1 MTMATTIDE
10 ALEVIHRTGPDLVGG
25 NSNHGPMVAEA
36 LLTLGRPGSVMPWI
50 EGYKNR
56 FQDRSL
62 PDRPIS
68 PRSWHEVLGDRSR
81 SADWVAFFDRE
92 LAEKPWPSVLQAWVP
107 HLAPGLIAAATHG
120 LIRTGHAVRSLA
132 AGETPQR
139 LHELAEGLG
148 YWAARYQE
156 MPGRPSGNQIGH
168 SPREA
173 VQFVSRVHSGD
184 FDPRG
189 AIVQQLKGLEEHP
202 EFARA
207 IDLVDTT
214 SDLSRY
220 ISEITET
227 FAGIYLANPTGLIAF
242 VHAVTAP
249 SALRLLAPYL
259 ADADARIA
267 ARYAWQ
273 ACAGIY
279 AWYSTTPPPSAS
291 GFTPPTESPETLID
305 RAVAA
310 GGAHTIKFTEAC
322 LREYALNPQPVYL
335 VAARDAAERVG
346 RV

>member
-1 MTMATTIDE
+1 MAGTIDE
-10 ALEVIHRTGPDLVGG
+10 ALDIIHRTGPDLVSG

-36 LLTLGRPGSVMPWI
+36 LLTLDRPDAVISWL

-56 FQDRSL
+56 FQDR
-62 PDRPIS
+62 PQPRHPIS
-68 PRSWHEVLGDRSR
+68 PGSWHEALGDSSR
-81 SADWVAFFDRE
+81 SADWVAFFDHK
-92 LAEKPWPSVLQAWVP
+92 LAEGPWQSVLQAWVP
-107 HLAPGLIAAATHG
+107 HLAPGLMAAATHG
-120 LIRTGHAVRSLA
+120 LIRTSHAVRSLA
-132 AGETPQR
+132 TGETPQR

-148 YWAARYQE
+148 YWAARYQV
-156 MPGRPSGNQIGH
+156 MPGRPSGGQIGH

-173 VQFVSRVHSGD
+173 VQLVGRVHHGD
-184 FDPRG
+184 FDPHG
-189 AIVQQLKGLEEHP
+189 AIVQQLKGLDEHP
-202 EFARA
+202 EFATA

-214 SDLSRY
+214 SDLAQH

-259 ADADARIA
+259 TDADARLA

-279 AWYSTTPPPSAS
+279 AWYSTTPPPAPTD
-291 GFTPPTESPETLID
+291 FVPPIESPEALVD
-305 RAVAA
+305 RAVVA

-322 LREYALNPQPVYL
+322 LREYALHPRPVYL

>member
-1 MTMATTIDE
+1 MATTIDE
-10 ALEVIHRTGPDLVGG
+10 ALDIMHRTGPDLVGG
-25 NSNHGPMVAEA
+25 NSNHGPMVAEV
-36 LLTLGRPGSVMPWI
+36 LLTLGRADSVIPWI

-56 FQDRSL
+56 FQDR
-62 PDRPIS
+62 PPPYTPIS
-68 PRSWHEVLGDRSR
+68 PGSWHEALGERGR
-81 SADWVAFFDRE
+81 SADWVAFFDRQLGE
-92 LAEKPWPSVLQAWVP
+92 ESWQSVLQAWVP
-107 HLAPGLIAAATHG
+107 RLAPGLMAAATHG
-120 LIRTGHAVRSLA
+120 LIRTGHAVRSLG
-132 AGETPQR
+132 AGDTPQR

-148 YWAARYQE
+148 YWAACYE
-156 MPGRPSGNQIGH
+156 VLPGRPSGGQIRH

-173 VQFVSRVHSGD
+173 VQYVGRVHNGD

-189 AIVQQLKGLEEHP
+189 AIVQQLKGLNEHAG
-202 EFARA
+202 FATA
-207 IDLVDTT
+207 IDLVDTAG
-214 SDLSRY
+214 DLSRY
-220 ISEITET
+220 ISELTET
-227 FAGIYLANPTGLIAF
+227 FAGIYLVNPTGLIAF

-259 ADADARIA
+259 TDADARLA

-279 AWYSTTPPPSAS
+279 AWYATTPPPSPS
-291 GFTPPTESPETLID
+291 GVIPPTETPETLID

-335 VAARDAAERVG
+335 VAARDAADRVG

>member
-1 MTMATTIDE
+1 MATTIDE
-10 ALEVIHRTGPDLVGG
+10 ALDIIHRTGPDLVGG

-36 LLTLGRPGSVMPWI
+36 LLALDRPDSVMPWI

-56 FQDRSL
+56 FQERPH
-62 PDRPIS
+62 PDTPIS
-68 PRSWHEVLGDRSR
+68 PGSWHEALGDRGR
-81 SADWVAFFDRE
+81 SADWVAFFDHE
-92 LAEKPWPSVLQAWVP
+92 LAEGPWQSVLRTWVP
-107 HLAPGLIAAATHG
+107 RLAPGLMAAATHG

-132 AGETPQR
+132 GGETPQR

-148 YWAARYQE
+148 YWAARYQAL
-156 MPGRPSGNQIGH
+156 PGRPSGSHHGH

-173 VQFVSRVHSGD
+173 IQLVERVHSGD

-202 EFARA
+202 EFATA

-214 SDLSRY
+214 SDLSCY

-259 ADADARIA
+259 SDDDARLA

-279 AWYSTTPPPSAS
+279 AWYSTMPPPSTS
-291 GFTPPTESPETLID
+291 GFIPPTESTETLID
-305 RAVAA
+305 RAVSA

-322 LREYALNPQPVYL
+322 LREYALNPRPVYL

>member
-1 MTMATTIDE
+1 MATTIDD
-10 ALEVIHRTGPDLVGG
+10 ALDIVHRTGPDLVGG
-25 NSNHGPMVAEA
+25 NSNHAPMVAEA
-36 LLTLGRPGSVMPWI
+36 LLTLGRADAVMPWI
-50 EGYKNR
+50 EAYKNR
-56 FQDRSL
+56 FQERPR
-62 PDRPIS
+62 PDTSIS
-68 PRSWHEVLGDRSR
+68 PGSWHEALGQRGR
-81 SADWVAFFDRE
+81 SADWVAFFDHE
-92 LAEKPWPSVLQAWVP
+92 LAEGPWPSLLQTWVP
-107 HLAPGLIAAATHG
+107 RLAPGLMAAATHG

-132 AGETPQR
+132 SGETPQR
-139 LHELAEGLG
+139 RHELAEGLG
-148 YWAARYQE
+148 YWAASYQQL
-156 MPGRPSGNQIGH
+156 PGRPSGSHAGH

-173 VQFVSRVHSGD
+173 VRFVGRVHSGD

-189 AIVQQLKGLEEHP
+189 AIVQQLKGLEDHP
-202 EFARA
+202 EFAAA

-227 FAGIYLANPTGLIAF
+227 FAGVYLANPTGLIAF

-259 ADADARIA
+259 TDADARLA

-279 AWYSTTPPPSAS
+279 AWYSTTPPPSPA
-291 GFTPPTESPETLID
+291 GFTPPMEAPETLID

-335 VAARDAAERVG
+335 VAARDAADRVG

>member
-1 MTMATTIDE
+1 MATTIDE
-10 ALEVIHRTGPDLVGG
+10 ALDIIHRTGPDLVGG
-25 NSNHGPMVAEA
+25 NSNHGPMVAET
-36 LLTLGRPGSVMPWI
+36 LLTLGRPGSVMPWL

-56 FQDRSL
+56 FQDRPQ
-62 PDRPIS
+62 PDTPIS
-68 PRSWHEVLGDRSR
+68 PGSWHEALGDRGR

-92 LAEKPWPSVLQAWVP
+92 LTEKPWHSVLQAWVP
-107 HLAPGLIAAATHG
+107 HLAPGLMAAATHG

-132 AGETPQR
+132 TGETPQR

-148 YWAARYQE
+148 YWAGRYQE
-156 MPGRPSGNQIGH
+156 MPGRPSGSQIGH
-168 SPREA
+168 SPRA
-173 VQFVSRVHSGD
+173 AIQFVRRVHSGD

-202 EFARA
+202 EFATA

-227 FAGIYLANPTGLIAF
+227 FAGVYLANPTGLIAF

-259 ADADARIA
+259 TDADARLA

-279 AWYSTTPPPSAS
+279 AWYSTTPSPSAS
-291 GFTPPTESPETLID
+291 GFMPPSESPETLID
-305 RAVAA
+305 HAVAA

>member
-1 MTMATTIDE
+1 MNTTIDA
-10 ALEVIHRTGPDLVGG
+10 ALDIIHRSGPDLVGG

-36 LLTLGRPGSVMPWI
+36 LLTLRRPEAVMPWI
-50 EGYKNR
+50 EGYKTR
-56 FQDRSL
+56 FQE
-62 PDRPIS
+62 RPQPHTRIA
-68 PRSWHEVLGDRSR
+68 PEHWQEALGDRDR

-92 LAEKPWPSVLQAWVP
+92 LVSAPWQSVLGTWVP
-107 HLAPGLIAAATHG
+107 RLAPGLMAAATHG
-120 LIRTGHAVRSLA
+120 LIRSGHAVRSLVG
-132 AGETPQR
+132 GETPQR

-148 YWAARYQE
+148 YWASRYQT
-156 MPGRPSGNQIGH
+156 MPGVPSGNHHGH
-168 SPREA
+168 SPRQAIQLVE
-173 VQFVSRVHSGD
+173 RLHSGN

-189 AIVQQLKGLEEHP
+189 AIVQQLRGLEEHP
-202 EFARA
+202 EFATA
-207 IDLVDTT
+207 IDLVDTAG
-214 SDLSRY
+214 DLSGY

-249 SALRLLAPYL
+249 SALRLLAPYVSP
-259 ADADARIA
+259 AEARLA

-279 AWYSTTPPPSAS
+279 AWYATQPPPAPAD
-291 GFTPPTESPETLID
+291 FVPPPESPETLID

-322 LREYALNPQPVYL
+322 LREYALNPHPVYL
-335 VAARDAAERVG
+335 VAARDAPGRVG

>member
-1 MTMATTIDE
+1 MTATIDE
-10 ALEVIHRTGPDLVGG
+10 ALDILHRTGPDLVNG
-25 NSNHGPMVAEA
+25 NSNHGPMVSEA
-36 LLTLGRPGSVMPWI
+36 LCILGRSEAVMPWL
-50 EGYKNR
+50 EDYKNR
-56 FQDRSL
+56 FQGR
-62 PDRPIS
+62 PQPRTPIS
-68 PRSWHEVLGDRSR
+68 PDDWQEVLGDRNR
-81 SADWVAFFDRE
+81 SADWVDFFDRQ
-92 LAEKPWPSVLQAWVP
+92 LAEAPWQTVLQTWVP
-107 HLAPGLIAAATHG
+107 QLAPGLMAAATHG
-120 LIRTGHAVRSLA
+120 LIRTGHASRSLA

-148 YWAARYQE
+148 YWAASYQVL
-156 MPGRPSGNQIGH
+156 PGRPSNGPSHH

-173 VQFVSRVHSGD
+173 VQYVGRIHEPG

-189 AIVQQLKGLEEHP
+189 AIVQQLKGLDEHP
-202 EFARA
+202 KFATA
-207 IDLVDTT
+207 IDLVDTA

-220 ISEITET
+220 ISDLTET
-227 FAGIYLANPTGLIAF
+227 FAGVYLANPTGLIAF

-249 SALRLLAPYL
+249 GALRLLAPYL
-259 ADADARIA
+259 TDADARLA

-279 AWYSTTPPPSAS
+279 AWYSTMPAPAPSS
-291 GFTPPTESPETLID
+291 FMLPPETPEALID

>member
-1 MTMATTIDE
+1 MAATIDD
-10 ALEVIHRTGPDLVGG
+10 ALDILHRTGPDLVGG

-36 LLTLGRPGSVMPWI
+36 LCTLGRPDSVLVWI

-56 FQDRSL
+56 FEDR
-62 PDRPIS
+62 PQTRTPIS
-68 PRSWHEVLGDRSR
+68 PEGWREALGASRR
-81 SADWVAFFDRE
+81 SADWVAFFDRK
-92 LAEKPWPSVLQAWVP
+92 LAEAPWQAVLHAWVP
-107 HLAPGLIAAATHG
+107 ELVPGLMAAATHG

-132 AGETPQR
+132 SSETPQR

-148 YWAARYQE
+148 YWAARYQVL
-156 MPGRPSGNQIGH
+156 PGRPSGGQSGH

-173 VQFVSRVHSGD
+173 IQFVERVHGPD
-184 FDPRG
+184 FDARG
-189 AIVQQLKGLEEHP
+189 AIVQQLKGLNEHP
-202 EFARA
+202 EFATA

-214 SDLSRY
+214 TDLSRY
-220 ISEITET
+220 ISELTET
-227 FAGIYLANPTGLIAF
+227 FAGIYLANPKGLIAF

-259 ADADARIA
+259 TDANARQA

-273 ACAGIY
+273 ACAAIY
-279 AWYSTTPPPSAS
+279 AWYSTTPPPSLS
-291 GFTPPTESPETLID
+291 GLTPPTEDHEALID

-335 VAARDAAERVG
+335 VAARDAADRVG
-346 RV
+346 AV

>member
-1 MTMATTIDE
+1 MVVE
-10 ALEVIHRTGPDLVGG
+10 ALY
-25 NSNHGPMVAEA
+25 
-36 LLTLGRPGSVMPWI
+36 TLGRPDSVLPWI
-50 EGYKNR
+50 EEYKNR
-56 FQDRSL
+56 FQER
-62 PDRPIS
+62 PQPHTPIS
-68 PRSWHEVLGDRSR
+68 PRGWQEALGVRGR
-81 SADWVAFFDRE
+81 SADWIAFFDRQ
-92 LAEKPWPSVLQAWVP
+92 LAEAPWQAVLQTWVP
-107 HLAPGLIAAATHG
+107 HLAPGLMAAATHG

-148 YWAARYQE
+148 YWAACYQKL
-156 MPGRPSGNQIGH
+156 PGKPSGGHSGH

-173 VQFVSRVHSGD
+173 VQSVGRVHSGD

-189 AIVQQLKGLEEHP
+189 AIVQQLRGLDEHP
-202 EFARA
+202 EFATA
-207 IDLVDTT
+207 IDLVDTAG
-214 SDLSRY
+214 DLSRY
-220 ISEITET
+220 LSELTET

-259 ADADARIA
+259 ADADARLA

-279 AWYSTTPPPSAS
+279 AWYATTPPPSPAS
-291 GFTPPTESPETLID
+291 FMPPAEALETLID

-310 GGAHTIKFTEAC
+310 SGAHTIKFTEAC

-335 VAARDAAERVG
+335 AAARDAADRVG
-346 RV
+346 SV

>member
-1 MTMATTIDE
+1 MPATIDE
-10 ALEVIHRTGPDLVGG
+10 VLDILHRTGPDLVGG
-25 NSNHGPMVAEA
+25 NSNHGPMAAET
-36 LLTLGRPGSVMPWI
+36 LFTLGRPDAVLPWI
-50 EGYKNR
+50 AGYKNR
-56 FQDRSL
+56 FQDRPQPRNPLS
-62 PDRPIS
+62 PDGWQAS
-68 PRSWHEVLGDRSR
+68 LGDRSR

-92 LAEKPWPSVLQAWVP
+92 LAAAPWQAVLQAWVP
-107 HLAPGLIAAATHG
+107 HLAPGLWAAATHG

-132 AGETPQR
+132 AGATPPR

-148 YWAARYQE
+148 YWAARYQVL
-156 MPGRPSGNQIGH
+156 PGRPSGSQIGH

-173 VQFVSRVHSGD
+173 VHFVGRVHRGD

-189 AIVQQLKGLEEHP
+189 AIVQQLMGLEEHP
-202 EFARA
+202 EFATA

-214 SDLSRY
+214 SDLAQY

-259 ADADARIA
+259 SDADARLA

-279 AWYSTTPPPSAS
+279 AWYSTKPPPSPTD
-291 GFTPPTESPETLID
+291 FVPPTESPEALVD
-305 RAVAA
+305 RAVVA
-310 GGAHTIKFTEAC
+310 GGAHTIKF
-322 LREYALNPQPVYL
+322 
-335 VAARDAAERVG
+335 
-346 RV
+346 

>member
-1 MTMATTIDE
+1 MTVTIDE
-10 ALEVIHRTGPDLVGG
+10 ALDIIHRTGPDLVNG

-36 LLTLGRPGSVMPWI
+36 LCTLGRPDAVLPWI

-56 FQDRSL
+56 FQDR
-62 PDRPIS
+62 PQPHAPIS
-68 PRSWHEVLGDRSR
+68 AGGWREALGERGR
-81 SADWVAFFDRE
+81 SADWVAFFDRQ
-92 LAEKPWPSVLQAWVP
+92 LAEAPWPAVLQGWVP
-107 HLAPGLIAAATHG
+107 HLAPGLMAAATHG

-148 YWAARYQE
+148 YWAASYQVL
-156 MPGRPSGNQIGH
+156 PGRPSGGH
-168 SPREA
+168 SRGSPRQA
-173 VQFVSRVHSGD
+173 VQSVGRIHGGD

-189 AIVQQLKGLEEHP
+189 AIVQQLKGLDDHP
-202 EFARA
+202 EFATA
-207 IDLVDTT
+207 IDLVDTAG
-214 SDLSRY
+214 DLSRY
-220 ISEITET
+220 ISELTET

-259 ADADARIA
+259 TDADARLA

-279 AWYSTTPPPSAS
+279 AWYSTTPPPSPAS
-291 GFTPPTESPETLID
+291 FTPPTETFEALID

-335 VAARDAAERVG
+335 LAARDAAERVG

>member
-1 MTMATTIDE
+1 MNATIDE
-10 ALEVIHRTGPDLVGG
+10 ALDIIHRTGPDLVGG
-25 NSNHGPMVAEA
+25 NSNHGPMVAET
-36 LLTLGRPGSVMPWI
+36 LLTLGRPGAVMPWI
-50 EGYKNR
+50 EAYKNR
-56 FQDRSL
+56 FQERSHA
-62 PDRPIS
+62 DTPIS
-68 PRSWHEVLGDRSR
+68 STSWHEALGERAR
-81 SADWVAFFDRE
+81 SADWVASFDHE
-92 LAEKPWPSVLQAWVP
+92 LAERPWPSVLRTWVP
-107 HLAPGLIAAATHG
+107 RLAPGLVAAATHG
-120 LIRTGHAVRSLA
+120 LIRTGHAVRSLEA
-132 AGETPQR
+132 AETPQR

-148 YWAARYQE
+148 YWAARYQL
-156 MPGRPSGNQIGH
+156 MPGSPSGNHMGH
-168 SPREA
+168 SPRQA
-173 VQFVSRVHSGD
+173 IHFVQRVHSGE

-189 AIVQQLKGLEEHP
+189 AIVQQLLGLADDP
-202 EFARA
+202 EFATA

-214 SDLSRY
+214 SDLPRY

-259 ADADARIA
+259 ADADARSA

-279 AWYSTTPPPSAS
+279 AWYATKPPPSAS
-291 GFTPPTESPETLID
+291 DFMPPTDSPETLID
-305 RAVAA
+305 RAVTA

-335 VAARDAAERVG
+335 AAARDAADRVG